1 MRSSAD
7 ARTLLAVFSLR
18 TMGSS
23 DGHRRCLP
31 ALVAGAL
38 LFGCATVPPS
48 PAASADDE
56 VDAAPAAPPPG
67 LAELPDPV
75 VRPLPKSA
83 RGNNPYTVWGKDYD
97 VLPSAEGY
105 DQTGLASWYGTKF
118 NGRLTSSGEVYD
130 MYKLTAAHRA
140 LPIPTFVR
148 VTNLDNG
155 RSSIVRVNDRG
166 PFHPHR
172 IIDLSYAAAV
182 KLGFQDNGTARVR
195 VQSVAVVGSEQ
206 KKPASS
212 RSAPFFV
219 RAGRFDSFAQAE
231 TLRREVAA
239 LLNEDA
245 FVIRAEGGLTV
256 RIGPLTARQDVERLR
271 ALLLLQG
278 QTSVTVED

>member
-1 MRSSAD
+1 MAQ
-7 ARTLLAVFSLR
+7 LAPR
-18 TMGSS
+18 
-23 DGHRRCLP
+23 HCLP
-31 ALVAGAL
+31 ALASGVL
-38 LFGCATVPPS
+38 LFGCATAPPTPS
-48 PAASADDE
+48 ATAAGE
-56 VDAAPAAPPPG
+56 VDAAPKAPPPG

-75 VRPLPKSA
+75 VRPLPKST
-83 RGNNPYTVWGKDYD
+83 RGNHPYTVWGKDYD

-130 MYKLTAAHRA
+130 MYQLTAAHRA

-166 PFHPHR
+166 PFHPQR

-182 KLGFQDNGTARVR
+182 KLGFQDRGTARVR
-195 VQSVAVVGSEQ
+195 VQSVAVVDDDSR
-206 KKPASS
+206 KPRS
-212 RSAPFFV
+212 RRAKPFFV
-219 RAGRFDSFAQAE
+219 RAGRFDSFSQAE
-231 TLRREVAA
+231 TLRSEIAA
-239 LLNEDA
+239 LLSEEA
-245 FVIRAEGGLTV
+245 FVVRAEGDLTV
-256 RIGPLTARQDVERLR
+256 RIGPLASRQDVERLR

>member
-1 MRSSAD
+1 
-7 ARTLLAVFSLR
+7 
-18 TMGSS
+18 MGH
-23 DGHRRCLP
+23 GRCLP
-31 ALVAGAL
+31 AMVSGAL
-38 LFGCATVPPS
+38 LFGCATGPPTP
-48 PAASADDE
+48 PAAGGGE

-67 LAELPDPV
+67 LAQLPDPV

-83 RGNNPYTVWGKDYD
+83 RGNNPYTVWGKDYE

-130 MYKLTAAHRA
+130 MYQLTAAHRA

-166 PFHPHR
+166 PFHPQR

-182 KLGFQDNGTARVR
+182 KLGFHDSGTARVR
-195 VQSVAVVGSEQ
+195 VQSVAAVRQDSDE
-206 KKPASS
+206 PSS
-212 RSAPFFV
+212 DGAPPFFV

-231 TLRREVAA
+231 ALRSELAA
-239 LLNEDA
+239 LLSEEA
-245 FVIRAEGGLTV
+245 FVVRAEGGLTV
-256 RIGPLTARQDVERLR
+256 RIGPLNARQDVERLR

-278 QTSVTVED
+278 QTSVAVED